1 MPEPSKDRLMTAKEL
16 AAYLKLNERTVLKLA
31 AEGPLPAVKVGSQWR
46 FRRAMV
52 DAWLD
57 DQMLG
62 ISGRYVEPPP
72 TASARRMLLDLASC
86 FAPKHVIPSLAAT
99 TKTTVVE
106 ELAAHAHRL
115 GLVRDRTW
123 FIGALIERENVM
135 PSATGNGVAFL
146 HTLRRNREDV
156 VRPFMVLGRSR
167 GGVDFDA
174 LDGRLTHLFFVLGLK
189 YDELHLPWLSK
200 LSQML
205 AHPGATQALLEAPD
219 TLAIYETLSA
229 VERSLQGAAST
240 TGT

>member
-1 MPEPSKDRLMTAKEL
+1 MPESKEERLLTVREL

-46 FRRAMV
+46 FRKAMI

-62 ISGRYVEPPP
+62 ISGRYVEPRP
-72 TASARRMLLDLASC
+72 TVTARRMLLDLASC
-86 FAPKHVIPSLAAT
+86 FAPEHVIPSLAAT
-99 TKTTVVE
+99 TKTAVVE
-106 ELAAHAHRL
+106 ELAAHAHQL
-115 GLVRDRTW
+115 GLVRDKTW

-146 HTLRRNREDV
+146 HTLQRNLEAV

-167 GGVDFDA
+167 EGVDFDA
-174 LDGRLTHLFFVLGLK
+174 LDGRPTYLFFVLGLK
-189 YDELHLPWLSK
+189 YTELHLPWLSK
-200 LSQML
+200 LSHML
-205 AHPGATQALLEAPD
+205 ARSGATQALLEAPD
-219 TLAIYETLSA
+219 IQAIYEALSA
-229 VERSLQGAAST
+229 SERSLLGAASS